1 MQKPSNPSCRNAWTK
16 ADVSHRSTW
25 TKADIR
31 NARKVILKPVLE
43 ALDYQLEHTVG
54 ENYKVMGLSRDI
66 TIKAGYWI
74 CHDDGTSGNAIDFVT
89 KIDGK
94 SFAQAMQILLGE
106 MTITTQP

>member
-1 MQKPSNPSCRNAWTK
+1 MQKPSNISCRP
-16 ADVSHRSTW
+16 VRRSLGEGGNRW

-31 NARKVILKPVLE
+31 NARQVILKPVLE

-54 ENYKVMGLSRDI
+54 DNYKVLGLTRDI

-74 CHDDGTSGNAIDFVT
+74 CHDDGTSGNAIDFLT

-94 SFAQAMQILLGE
+94 SFSQTMQILQSG
-106 MTITTQP
+106 